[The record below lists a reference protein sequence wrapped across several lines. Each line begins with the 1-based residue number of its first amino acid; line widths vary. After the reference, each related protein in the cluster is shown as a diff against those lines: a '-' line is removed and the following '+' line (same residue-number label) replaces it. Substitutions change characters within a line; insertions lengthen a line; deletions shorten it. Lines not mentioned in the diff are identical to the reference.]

1 VAGNICGGVV
11 MVTLLEYV
19 QAVLSRSSEEKQVD
33 LDEEA
38 RA

>member
-1 VAGNICGGVV
+1 
-11 MVTLLEYV
+11 MVTLLEYG
-19 QAVLSRSSEEKQVD
+19 QAVLSRSSDEKQVD